1 MKVVPKT
8 KQSGVMLFEAM
19 IAVLIFSMGVLALVA
34 LQATSIK
41 LSADAKYRAVA
52 AMMTDQLFSEMW
64 VSGSSASAL
73 QTDFQSPDGT
83 KYSAWKARVAKAFDK
98 PADFDFAGSP
108 PEVVVSG
115 NPAIVTIVLQWPD
128 KNSTSEALRKH
139 TARAQIVA
147 TAQ

>member
-8 KQSGVMLFEAM
+8 KQSGVMLLEAM
-19 IAVLIFSMGVLALVA
+19 IAVLIFSMGVLSLVA

-64 VSGSSASAL
+64 VSGKDASQL
-73 QTDFQSPDGT
+73 KSYFEPDGDGYT
-83 KYSAWKARVAKAFDK
+83 AWKARVAKAFDK

-128 KNSTSEALRKH
+128 KNSTSEALHKH

>member
-8 KQSGVMLFEAM
+8 KQSGVMLLEAM
-19 IAVLIFSMGVLALVA
+19 IAVLIFSMGVLSLVA

-64 VSGSSASAL
+64 VSGKDASQL
-73 QTDFQSPDGT
+73 KSYFEPDGDGYT
-83 KYSAWKARVAKAFDK
+83 AWKARVASAFDGRV
-98 PADFDFAGSP
+98 DFATYP
-108 PEVVVSG
+108 PSVVVSG

-128 KNSTSEALRKH
+128 KNSSSEALHKH